1 MMDPAVQLL
10 MLIVSLLIAS
20 TAAAFTPHILSS
32 KWNYPIQFICKVGIH
47 AHGRTD
53 DSDVNSNSNW
63 ISNATSKAPQ
73 QWNDFYQEFLKYKNE
88 TGHAKVPL
96 HHPILGNWV
105 RTQRMHYKQWQEA
118 SIRVEKDDDMDD
130 ASCHHRD
137 FLLTPERYELLQSA
151 GFIFHV
157 KDHEWMEHYQAL
169 VAAVQT
175 DDDDNDVQTMN
186 DNNDNGNG
194 RRHRMPEGTTLGMW
208 IKNQRMQ
215 YKRGTLSKERIEL
228 LHAIDFCW
236 NPNEWQYREN
246 VRQVQMDS
254 TSKSIADWKLTDG
267 PLGLWMSRQRTQYKK
282 YCREDP
288 NHGLQPYQIQLLEDE
303 LGFDSSLLSLA
314 RPEPPD
320 FVDWSDRMRQLQEF
334 KRDHGHLNVPRT
346 YTKHAKLGSW
356 VAKVRERYRHYGAS
370 SSPRIQERLQDLYDI
385 GFIWDVL
392 EYKWQQRFQQLID
405 FYELHG
411 HVDVPDGL
419 SGLGPWV
426 KEQRREFNKIHL
438 GEPSRLTP
446 KHAMALN
453 RIGLDWNRQRTVRK
467 ENQQVFMKRLQEWR
481 NCSQTDGLQTLP
493 SVHSLPTQSLRN
505 WVERQRKLY
514 RKWLQGD
521 HDMSE
526 ERRRLLEDAGVVHGI
541 VPNEVIR

>member
-1 MMDPAVQLL
+1 M
-10 MLIVSLLIAS
+10 
-20 TAAAFTPHILSS
+20 
-32 KWNYPIQFICKVGIH
+32 QFLQHGVHALGMTTNGTDVICK
-47 AHGRTD
+47 
-53 DSDVNSNSNW
+53 SNSNL
-63 ISNATSKAPQ
+63 ISNSTSNAPK
-73 QWNDFYQEFLKYKNE
+73 QWNDLYQEFIKYKNE
-88 TGHAKVPL
+88 TGHGKVPL

-118 SIRVEKDDDMDD
+118 SISVENHGSDD
-130 ASCHHRD
+130 ASCQHV
-137 FLLTPERYELLQSA
+137 FLLSPERYELLQSA

-169 VAAVQT
+169 V
-175 DDDDNDVQTMN
+175 DHMHDSDDNDN
-186 DNNDNGNG
+186 DRH
-194 RRHRMPEGTTLGMW
+194 RRRYRMPEGKTLGIW

-215 YKRGTLSKERIEL
+215 YKRGTLSKERVEML
-228 LHAIDFCW
+228 NAIDFCW

-246 VRQVQMDS
+246 VRQVQLDS
-254 TSKSIADWKLTDG
+254 SSKSIADWKLTDG

-282 YCREDP
+282 YCRDDP
-288 NHGLQPYQIQLLEDE
+288 NHGLQPYQIQLLEDQ
-303 LGFDSSLLSLA
+303 LGFDSSLVSA
-314 RPEPPD
+314 KRPSPPD
-320 FVDWSDRMRQLQEF
+320 FVDWSDRMRQLQDF

-356 VAKVRERYRHYGAS
+356 VAKVRERYRHYGPS
-370 SSPRIQERLQDLYDI
+370 SSQRIQERLQDLHDI

-392 EYKWQQRFQQLID
+392 EHKWQQKFQQLID

-426 KEQRREFNKIHL
+426 KEQRREFNKIRL

-467 ENQQVFMKRLQEWR
+467 ENQRVFMKRLQEWR
-481 NCSQTDGLQTLP
+481 DCTKIDDWQTFP

-526 ERRRLLEDAGVVHGI
+526 ERRRLLEDAGVLHGI
-541 VPNEVIR
+541 VPNEAIRQV